1 MTTPSI
7 HGHEVMK
14 KMLESKDPFTPESLE
29 KSIHGWFGH
38 DARFHTCSAE
48 NMTAA
53 ELVRFLAARNKFVGA
68 PGGFGMRRENI
79 CDHE

>member
-1 MTTPSI
+1 MNASI

-14 KMLESKDPFTPESLE
+14 KMLESKDPFTAESLE
-29 KSIHGWFGH
+29 KAIRGWFGP

-53 ELVRFLAARNKFVGA
+53 ELVSFLSARNKFVGSA
-68 PGGFGMRRENI
+68 AGFGMRRENI

>member
-1 MTTPSI
+1 MNASI

-14 KMLESKDPFTPESLE
+14 KMLESKEPFTAESLE
-29 KSIHGWFGH
+29 QAIHGWFGIS
-38 DARFHTCSAE
+38 ARFHTCSAE

-53 ELVRFLAARNKFVGA
+53 ELVVFLAARNKFVGA
-68 PGGFGMRRENI
+68 PSGFGMRPENI

>member
-1 MTTPSI
+1 MKPSI

-14 KMLESKDPFTPESLE
+14 KMLESKDPFTTESLE
-29 KSIHGWFGH
+29 TAITGWFGA

-53 ELVRFLAARNKFVGA
+53 DLVRFLGARNKFVA
-68 PGGFGMRRENI
+68 SPGGFGMRRENI
-79 CDHE
+79 CDHD